1 MRGKRYDGHHFCCI
15 IGNNV
20 IVDRQVHDLGIKQ
33 KSVIEL
39 DASRKER
46 GYDRTW
52 MAVPV
57 PIITPQCSEQLL

>member
-1 MRGKRYDGHHFCCI
+1 MKGKRYDGHHFCCI

-39 DASRKER
+39 DARRKER
-46 GYDRTW
+46 GVWTGRGW
-52 MAVPV
+52 
-57 PIITPQCSEQLL
+57 QCLYLS